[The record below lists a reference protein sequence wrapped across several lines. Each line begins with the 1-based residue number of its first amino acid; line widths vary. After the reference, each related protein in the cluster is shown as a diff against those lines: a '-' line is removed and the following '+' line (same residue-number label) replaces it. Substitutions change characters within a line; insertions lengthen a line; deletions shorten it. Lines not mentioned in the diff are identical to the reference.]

1 MKKNEKS
8 SYDIHR
14 HTTLQSSSK
23 IPQKSRKHEWED
35 L

>member
-8 SYDIHR
+8 SYEIDR
-14 HTTLQSSSK
+14 HTTPQSSAK
-23 IPQKSRKHEWED
+23 IPQKCRKHEWED